1 MRQQVALRDRGSAM
15 RLQLTTASFS
25 FYSLN
30 RTFALA
36 RQVGVDSIELALT
49 ARVMRAGIEPV
60 RAVAARHDMRIRSVL
75 LGAPPT
81 FPPERSAL
89 TADARFVRELPDCET
104 VILPQAPA
112 GAPVVSHLRAIHAYR
127 EAFGTA
133 ARHLAMEN
141 PAPARRESAIGAL
154 DHFAQFRRVAEEW
167 DLNFTYDV
175 SAGAEQR
182 WVITEPLVAMGQRL
196 RNVHFSDFR
205 VSTELLAQRDGYGRL
220 LPGAGM
226 LPLRAFL
233 RALARREYGGLLTLD
248 VHPKALGAWWPPTVK
263 NRLAAAVAY
272 CRTAYA
278 EGPAP
283 APAPPRV
290 ARIEEPAEAEN
301 ESL

>member
-1 MRQQVALRDRGSAM
+1 M
-15 RLQLTTASFS
+15 RLQLTTASFPY
-25 FYSLN
+25 YSLD

-36 RQVGVDSIELALT
+36 RQVGVDSIELALN
-49 ARVMRAGIEPV
+49 ARVMRAGIEQAL
-60 RAVAARHDMRIRSVL
+60 AVSARHDLRVRSVL
-75 LGAPPT
+75 LRTPPT

-89 TADARFVRELPDCET
+89 TADVRFVRKLPDCEAL
-104 VILPQAPA
+104 VLPPAPA
-112 GAPVVSHLRAIHAYR
+112 DASLGSHLRAIHAYR

-141 PAPARRESAIGAL
+141 PTPAKRENAVGAL

-167 DLNFTYDV
+167 DLNFTYDL

-182 WVITEPLVAMGQRL
+182 WVITEPLIAMGQRL

-205 VSTELLAQRDGYGRL
+205 VSAELLTQRDGYGRL

-233 RALARREYGGLLTLD
+233 RALARREYDGLLTLD
-248 VHPKALGAWWPPTVK
+248 VDPKTLGAWWPPTVK
-263 NRLAAAVAY
+263 HRLAAAVTY

-278 EGPAP
+278 EGSAP
-283 APAPPRV
+283 TLAPPRA